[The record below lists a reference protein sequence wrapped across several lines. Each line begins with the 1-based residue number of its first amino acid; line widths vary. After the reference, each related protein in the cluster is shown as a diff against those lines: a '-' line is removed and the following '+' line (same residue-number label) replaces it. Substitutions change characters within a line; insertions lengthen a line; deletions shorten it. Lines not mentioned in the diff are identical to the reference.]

1 MRNVLRLAAVAVV
14 VLAAACSKVESD
26 GAAASVRK
34 APLVVGDTAPR
45 FAVMGLSGDSLIVAD
60 ANSSVTLL
68 NVWAT
73 WCTSCKEEFSELE
86 RYRKTF
92 GPTGL
97 KVLAV
102 SVDQGS
108 DVKVRKFVEA
118 QGSQFPV
125 AHDADARISSLY
137 GVNGLPTTYLLDAH
151 GKILWT
157 AIGDFRLDSAGMAN
171 AIDKALGK

>member
-1 MRNVLRLAAVAVV
+1 MRLQSVVHAAFVACVFA
-14 VLAAACSKVESD
+14 AAACGGSEPK
-26 GAAASVRK
+26 AAAMRK
-34 APLVVGDTAPR
+34 TPVAVGDTAPR
-45 FAVMGLSGDSLIVAD
+45 FAALSLAGDSLIVGN
-60 ANSSVTLL
+60 ANSEVTLL

-92 GPTGL
+92 SATGL
-97 KVLAV
+97 RVVAV

-125 AHDADARISSLY
+125 AHDPEARIQSMY
-137 GVNGLPTTYLLDAH
+137 GIGGLPTTYLLGAD
-151 GKILWT
+151 GKVLWR
-157 AIGDFRLDSAGMAN
+157 AVGDFRLDSAGMAS
-171 AIDKALGK
+171 AIEKSLAR